1 MTLNDIRIAVQD
13 EHERSGHKMKRM
25 SAKPNRDAPASPP
38 RSPWTPREAELLAVT
53 LRLLQQHGYDGLTVE
68 AVATEAK
75 SSKATV
81 YKRWP
86 TKADLVVAAFIEGAR
101 FLAIAPQ
108 TGSLREDLLRIGA
121 SACRHTREHT
131 STMRAVLTEI
141 SRNPA
146 MNAAIQDEFVRP
158 RILMMGDILAAAV
171 QRGEIDAAVVNDEL
185 FDLLPGYLTFR
196 SLISGHPPTVETVRM
211 LVDDVL
217 MPSLTGNTGPASSK
231 TFRADAR

>member
-1 MTLNDIRIAVQD
+1 MR
-13 EHERSGHKMKRM
+13 RM
-25 SAKPNRDAPASPP
+25 SAEPGHDATASPP
-38 RSPWTPREAELLAVT
+38 KSPWTTREAELLAIT
-53 LRLLQQHGYDGLTVE
+53 LRLLQEHGYDGLTVE

-86 TKADLVVAAFIEGAR
+86 TKAELVVAAFIEGTR
-101 FLAIAPQ
+101 IFAIAPR
-108 TGSLREDLLRIGA
+108 TGSLREDLLAVGA
-121 SACRHTREHT
+121 AACQHAREHA

-158 RILMMGDILAAAV
+158 RKLIMDEILAAAV
-171 QRGEIDAAVVNDEL
+171 ERGEIETAVVNDEL
-185 FDLLPGYLTFR
+185 FDLMPGYLTFR
-196 SLISGHPPTVETVRM
+196 ALITGYPPTAATVHM

-217 MPSLTGNTGPASSK
+217 MPTLTGNTRPASSK
-231 TFRADAR
+231 TF